1 MTTGSNFPSQLIP
14 LAKLVDCP
22 LNGRRIDPE
31 APELRELGASLA
43 TRQEVDLIVRPVM
56 GGTYEVLDGKRRV
69 AAARAVGG
77 ITELWCQ
84 VREPCSDADA
94 LQIIIVTQLHR
105 QGLDPLAEA
114 ALVAQLLTQCA
125 TLEAAAA
132 ILGRPASWVARRAK
146 LIDLHPVWRDGIA
159 AGKFARASVA
169 HLEHVARLPAEV
181 QRELAAAWADS
192 WNAPDSVTAFANE
205 IRERYLHTLR
215 SAPWKLDDLA
225 LLPTATACTACPKR
239 SNNQTSLFADQ
250 VDEAD
255 RCLDAVCWAAK
266 LDRHN
271 AAKARQLA
279 SKHAKVL
286 VLTHYEDKA
295 QPAPADLPEQAV
307 VMTTR
312 LGLDDCR
319 KTDDGAMPAIDAET
333 GKTTYVKLANWAPPA
348 TREALGLEPE
358 KPAKTDAAAPKATA
372 TQKRE
377 AKRLAWRID
386 QLRDELAT
394 GDPPSTKMILAMYAV
409 FVLANVDADS
419 ASPLDMAAWKAV
431 RKWEQEALDDLSR
444 PVWAALVNHLSRQ
457 LDARISATALPS
469 DEAIAE
475 LEELAG
481 LDPSEQATKSLAEIP
496 EPQGK
501 QS

>member
-22 LNGRRIDPE
+22 LNGRRIDPDS
-31 APELRELGASLA
+31 PELRELGASLA
-43 TRQEVDLIVRPVM
+43 TRQEVDLIVRPVID
-56 GGTYEVLDGKRRV
+56 GTYEVLDGKRRV

-159 AGKFARASVA
+159 AGKFAWASVA

-181 QRELAAAWADS
+181 QRELAAAWAES

-205 IRERYLHTLR
+205 IRERYLHTLK

-225 LLPTATACTACPKR
+225 LLPTATACTACPNR
-239 SNNQTSLFADQ
+239 SNSQTSLFADQ

-255 RCLDAVCWAAK
+255 RCLNAVCWAAK

-312 LGLDDCR
+312 LGLEDCK
-319 KTDDGAMPAIDAET
+319 KTDAGAMPAVDAET
-333 GKTTYVKLANWAPPA
+333 GKTSYVKVANWAPKE
-348 TREALGLEPE
+348 TRAALGLEPE
-358 KPAKTDAAAPKATA
+358 KPAAADDGQPKATA
-372 TQKRE
+372 AQKR
-377 AKRLAWRID
+377 ACKRLEWRLEQISEALSD
-386 QLRDELAT
+386 AEPPRLKDLLPIYTAFALGNFDPRTDNGWSEVGGTRTETDEVHAEVHALWEHLVQELRVRLCQRLNALRLPDARAIARLEQLAT
-394 GDPPSTKMILAMYAV
+394 L
-409 FVLANVDADS
+409 S
-419 ASPLDMAAWKAV
+419 AE
-431 RKWEQEALDDLSR
+431 EQEAK
-444 PVWAALVNHLSRQ
+444 A
-457 LDARISATALPS
+457 
-469 DEAIAE
+469 
-475 LEELAG
+475 
-481 LDPSEQATKSLAEIP
+481 LAEVP
-496 EPQGK
+496 EPKGK
-501 QS
+501 GQP